1 MMLLIY
7 LILPLALVFSY
18 SDIQSTESELPIE
31 IQIDPV
37 QNSDKHHLGFVK
49 NLILASTQN
58 RNYPLYKQC
67 NAEWGNDIISTKTIC
82 KVGCLMSSMSMALSG
97 LGRKIDGGPI
107 NPHTLNAWLKS
118 HGGYSKNLFV
128 WESVTSSF
136 DLKYLGKFKDVTN
149 YVNDNYVVI
158 LNVRNGKHWVLATSY
173 SEGTYQVND
182 PGYSTT
188 SYTTG
193 EVLQGAVYKIN

>member
-1 MMLLIY
+1 MLLKF
-7 LILPLALVFSY
+7 LIKPLAVEFSH

-37 QNSDKHHLGFVK
+37 QNPDKHHLDFGK

-58 RNYPLYKQC
+58 RKYPLYKQC
-67 NAEWGNDIISTKTIC
+67 NSEWRNDIISTKTIC

-118 HGGYSKNLFV
+118 HGGYSENLFV
-128 WESVTSSF
+128 WGSVTSSF
-136 DLKYLGKFKDVTN
+136 DLKYLGKFNDVTN
-149 YVNDNYVVI
+149 YVNDDHVVI
-158 LNVRNGKHWVLATSY
+158 LNVHNGGHWVLATSY
-173 SEGTYQVND
+173 SGGTYQVND
-182 PGYSTT
+182 PGFSTT

-193 EVLQGAVYKIN
+193 EVLQGAVYEIN